1 MMGEILTQLN
11 QIPSCSAFGASLSK
25 SCWTDF
31 VYFLTLACPLS
42 CMKILS
48 RWRGIVN
55 LTCRL
60 RGGAK
65 FISPVGSVV
74 AYNHPS
80 ASFR

>member
-11 QIPSCSAFGASLSK
+11 QIPSCSAFGARLLH

-42 CMKILS
+42 CLKILS
-48 RWRGIVN
+48 RWRGIAY

-60 RGGAK
+60 RGGD
-65 FISPVGSVV
+65 
-74 AYNHPS
+74 S
-80 ASFR
+80 AHLSCRIHGDLQSSLGIL